1 MIRRVL
7 SIGALVAAATAGAGA
22 MTPAHASTSVVPPC
36 PVHTLVGHDAG
47 GYYVWPPGC
56 GPKYYLPSPA
66 IQVGPTPSVRVDCD
80 GAVVTLG
87 GNSTDVDFLPCPGP
101 AV

>member
-1 MIRRVL
+1 MVRRIL
-7 SIGALVAAATAGAGA
+7 TIGAVAAATTLGAMAGA
-22 MTPAHASTSVVPPC
+22 PAHASTSISPC

-56 GPKYYLPSPA
+56 GPRYYLPGVAVQLPPKPGER
-66 IQVGPTPSVRVDCD
+66 IDCD

-87 GNSTDVDFLPCPGP
+87 GTNYDVDFLPCPGP
-101 AV
+101 AI